1 MSYIDDV
8 CKAIDYIETNLDC
21 DIFLDD
27 IASFVNL
34 SKFHFLRIFSMLTGN
49 TPTEYI
55 RRRKLTMAA
64 GNLIKTR
71 DPIIN
76 IALSSGYTSQE
87 SFSRAFKKMYG
98 LTPKIYR
105 RNKVHF
111 DNLDT
116 IMFTKDILDIKIKPK
131 ETKPIVIR
139 KDGFS
144 LLGIQ
149 YHVKNEDR
157 EIPKLWNRLALR
169 IGEIE
174 NIASNNYYG
183 LQVYSSKLKETGEMT
198 YIASVEVKNVNT
210 IPPGM
215 VSIEIPP
222 SKYAV
227 YTIPSII
234 DDIPFV
240 MKKIYT
246 VWLPETG
253 LTPTNNYDFELFTES
268 FIPNN
273 PSSQY
278 YFYIPVTG
286 EWKHDLSNSC

>member
-1 MSYIDDV
+1 MSYIDDI
-8 CKAIDYIETNLDC
+8 CKAIDYIETNFDC

-27 IASFVNL
+27 IASSVNL

-64 GNLIKTR
+64 SNLINTR
-71 DPIIN
+71 DPIIS
-76 IALSSGYTSQE
+76 IALSSGYMSQE
-87 SFSRAFKKMYG
+87 SFSRAFKNMYG
-98 LTPKIYR
+98 LTPNTYR

-111 DNLDT
+111 ANLDA
-116 IMFTKDILDIKIKPK
+116 IRFTKDILDIKVTPK
-131 ETKPIVIR
+131 ETKPIVIK

-149 YHVKNEDR
+149 YHVKNKDR

-183 LQVYSSKLKETGEMT
+183 LQIYSGKLKKTEEIT
-198 YIASVEVKNVNT
+198 YIASVEVKSAGT

-234 DDIPFV
+234 DDIPSV

-253 LTPTNNYDFELFTES
+253 LTPTSNYDFELFTES

-273 PSSQY
+273 PNSEY
-278 YFYIPVTG
+278 HFYIPVTG
-286 EWKHDLSNSC
+286 ECKHDQSNSC